1 MPGDVHDPV
10 SRASY
15 SFTRNGDDLY
25 VETWMEPGGGLPP
38 HWHPRQEEVWFCID
52 GRVEFRLGKDKR
64 VIGPEDGE
72 MLVRRDTVHG
82 VKAVEDRT
90 VHLGCRVS
98 PALDLEAFLTE
109 SAAAANQGL
118 FMKGGIPKGLKGTR
132 WAADFLDRY
141 GDETVMVF
149 PPQFVQKATKALF
162 AGKGKRGPSATMGS
176 DAH

>member
-1 MPGDVHDPV
+1 
-10 SRASY
+10 
-15 SFTRNGDDLY
+15 
-25 VETWMEPGGGLPP
+25 MEPGGGLPP

-72 MLVRRDTVHG
+72 MLVGPGTVHG
-82 VKAVEDRT
+82 LKAVEDRT

-98 PALDLEAFLTE
+98 PALDLESFLTE
-109 SAAAANQGL
+109 SAAAANDGL
-118 FMKGGIPKGLKGTR
+118 FLKGGIPKGIKGAR

-141 GDETVMVF
+141 DEETVMVF
-149 PPQFVQKATKALF
+149 PPKFMQVATKRLF
-162 AGKGKRGPSATMGS
+162 AGKGKRAASATMGG